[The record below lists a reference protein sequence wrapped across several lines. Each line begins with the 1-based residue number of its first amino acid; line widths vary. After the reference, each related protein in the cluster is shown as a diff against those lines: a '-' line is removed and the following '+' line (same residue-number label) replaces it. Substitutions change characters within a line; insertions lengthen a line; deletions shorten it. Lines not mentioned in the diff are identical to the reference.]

1 VAALYWKRPTAAEA
15 AELGLVVEDYV
26 EPEVEVWA
34 ENWEAIQLFIRFNTQ
49 WRVGPHGPH
58 ALDYAVIQQDIA
70 HLPSQERAE
79 LMAGMRVI
87 EQAALGQI
95 HKD

>member
-1 VAALYWKRPTAAEA
+1 MAALYWKRPTAAEA

-34 ENWEAIQLFIRFNTQ
+34 ENWDAIQLFIRFNTQ
-49 WRVGPHGPH
+49 WRVGPQGPY
-58 ALDYAVIQQDIA
+58 ALDYSVIQQELVD
-70 HLPSQERAE
+70 LPSQVRAD
-79 LMAGMRVI
+79 LMSGLRVI